1 MKHLPVSADLF
12 YEEGRTDGRT
22 QTHTHTHT
30 HGQTGMMKLIVVF
43 RNFPNA
49 PKNCFPK
56 KWDSETS

>member
-56 KWDSETS
+56 K